1 MEKLSLEHFLAAGTD
16 PESARY
22 RILAHLKK
30 CAEDFDH
37 NKLYPELSDLI
48 ALKNS
53 LEAIVNGKS
62 KLVNELPPNLKGIDL
77 KKKKLIFEKQDI
89 TCSPLDAVIKLIQ
102 WALPEIEKAINEG
115 THIYDFVEENLAI
128 K

>member
-1 MEKLSLEHFLAAGTD
+1 MEKLSFEHFLAAGTD

-62 KLVNELPPNLKGIDL
+62 KLVNELPRTLK
-77 KKKKLIFEKQDI
+77 
-89 TCSPLDAVIKLIQ
+89 
-102 WALPEIEKAINEG
+102 ALTSRRRN
-115 THIYDFVEENLAI
+115 
-128 K
+128 